1 MCPSLIRKE
10 NSLVTRD
17 SFHCNKVEDC
27 RVDFSIA
34 SLARRLEGET
44 FKLHLVIFL
53 TLKAVVA

>member
-1 MCPSLIRKE
+1 
-10 NSLVTRD
+10 
-17 SFHCNKVEDC
+17 VEDC